1 MDSGIVAAVDARRE
15 EAFSIRKENFCDTIS
30 FFAPGLKRF
39 STEEFQQKTPRAFR
53 PISLTGSACALQCE
67 HCQSKILEPM
77 IPLNPREG
85 LFTLAQRLHQQGTTG
100 ILISGGSNKTGA
112 VPLQKYYEE
121 IARIKAELGMRVMVH
136 TGLVDRETARQLKA
150 AGVDGVMIDI
160 IGANET
166 IQQVYHLN
174 KTTADYEQ
182 SLAYFSEFGLSIRPH
197 IILGLHFGQFLGEY
211 NALDMISRYPVHSL
225 IIVILT
231 PLVGTAMQN
240 VPPPP
245 LPDIE
250 TFFYRSR
257 LQLPNTPIMIG
268 CARPLGDHKVAV
280 DYMAVDYGLN
290 GIAYPADGV
299 VTYARQKGLKPKFFE
314 DSCSCG
320 SA

>member
-1 MDSGIVAAVDARRE
+1 MDSGIVTAVDSRRA
-15 EAFSIRKENFCDTIS
+15 EAFAVRQEHFCDTIS

-39 STEEFQQKTPRAFR
+39 ATEEFQQKTPNAFR
-53 PISLTGSACALQCE
+53 PISLTGSACALQCD

-85 LFTLAQRLHQQGTTG
+85 LFALAKRLHENGTTG
-100 ILISGGSNKTGA
+100 ILISGGSNKAGA
-112 VPLQKYYEE
+112 VPLEKYFPD
-121 IARIKAELGMRVMVH
+121 ISRIKQELGMRVMVH
-136 TGLVDRETARQLKA
+136 TGLVDRETAQRLKE

-166 IQQVYHLN
+166 IREVYHLN
-174 KTTADYEQ
+174 TTTEAYEA

-211 NALDMISRYPVHSL
+211 YALEMIQRYPVHSL
-225 IIVILT
+225 ILVILT
-231 PLVGTAMQN
+231 PLVGTHMQN
-240 VPPPP
+240 VSPPS
-245 LPDIE
+245 LKDIE
-250 TFFYRSR
+250 EFFYQARI
-257 LQLPNTPIMIG
+257 QMPKTPIMIG

-280 DYMAVDYGLN
+280 DHMAVDYGLN
-290 GIAYPADGV
+290 GIAYPAAGV
-299 VTYARQKGLKPKFFE
+299 VAYARQKGLKPKFFE